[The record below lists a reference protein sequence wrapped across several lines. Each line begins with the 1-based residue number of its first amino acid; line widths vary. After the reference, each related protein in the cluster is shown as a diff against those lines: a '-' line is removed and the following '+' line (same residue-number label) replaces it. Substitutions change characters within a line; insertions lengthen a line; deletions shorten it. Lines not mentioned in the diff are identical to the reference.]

1 MGQGKGETQ
10 RTDSNERPDRSTAA
24 APTLEMGWDHAAR
37 RRSERALRAK
47 AHSAVVRRAEKRRPV
62 AGGIPAALADARVA
76 RRVLCQLP
84 LLTRVVEHPR
94 WSINR
99 VLQRGPVVDLKRPEG
114 RSGTGGESE
123 NFDL

>member
-47 AHSAVVRRAEKRRPV
+47 AHSAVIRRAEKRRPV
-62 AGGIPAALADARVA
+62 ASGAC
-76 RRVLCQLP
+76 RRYLHAE
-84 LLTRVVEHPR
+84 TRSE
-94 WSINR
+94 SIC
-99 VLQRGPVVDLKRPEG
+99 VRPQEAG
-114 RSGTGGESE
+114 KHGESSWK
-123 NFDL
+123 